1 MSDHVE
7 LDATLNE
14 MSNVMPT
21 NPTVEMVKEWDND
34 QLLKWIQ
41 QKRPKLLRV
50 GDNLE
55 KFKAAQISGMVFLMP
70 ATNMEFF
77 EKKCHLPVGPSA
89 ELAELAREI
98 AKGETTIKQGKL
110 LSFIPYSKH

>member
-1 MSDHVE
+1 M
-7 LDATLNE
+7 LDPTLNE
-14 MSNVMPT
+14 TSNVMPT

-55 KFKAAQISGMVFLMP
+55 KFKAAQIPGNVFLKRSGDEQFFKNAIYLLAP
-70 ATNMEFF
+70 AMN
-77 EKKCHLPVGPSA
+77 SQ
-89 ELAELAREI
+89 I
-98 AKGETTIKQGKL
+98 
-110 LSFIPYSKH
+110 